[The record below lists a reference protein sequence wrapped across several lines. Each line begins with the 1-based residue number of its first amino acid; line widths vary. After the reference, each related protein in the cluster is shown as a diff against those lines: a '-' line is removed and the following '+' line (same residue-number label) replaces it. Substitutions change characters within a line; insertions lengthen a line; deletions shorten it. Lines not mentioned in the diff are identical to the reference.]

1 MNCARH
7 LSVALLIIHLSF
19 SQTAF
24 ANLANTV
31 ARVKASIVAVGSHS
45 PIGSPQSEF
54 SGTGFVVGDGSLI
67 VTNYH
72 VVPSDLNA
80 SKREQLV
87 VFVGQGRKPKVY
99 DAELIASDRVH
110 DLAIL
115 KVKGVKLT
123 PLRLGNDSHVREGQS
138 IAFTGYPIGAI
149 LGLYAAT
156 HRGIISAIT
165 PIATPQIS
173 SQQITPQMIKQLR
186 KPYKVFQLDATAYPG
201 NSGSPVYDPETGLV
215 IGVINKVF
223 VQGSKEAAL
232 THPSGISYA
241 IPIRYAKALLK

>member
-1 MNCARH
+1 MNCSGFLKIALVLLL
-7 LSVALLIIHLSF
+7 LSLS
-19 SQTAF
+19 QIAQ
-24 ANLANTV
+24 AKLVNTV
-31 ARVKASIVAVGSHS
+31 ARIKTSIVAVGSHS
-45 PIGSPQSEF
+45 PSGSPRSEF
-54 SGTGFVVGDGSLI
+54 SGTGFAIGDGSLI

-87 VFVGQGRKPKVY
+87 VFVGQGSKPKVY
-99 DAELIASDRVH
+99 DATVLASDRVH

-115 KVKGVKLT
+115 KITGVKLT
-123 PLRLGNDSHVREGQS
+123 PLQLGDDSQVREGQS

-149 LGLYAAT
+149 LGLYPAT
-156 HRGIISAIT
+156 HRGIVSAIT
-165 PIATPQIS
+165 PIATPQIN
-173 SQQITPQMIKQLR
+173 SQQITPQMLKQLR

-201 NSGSPVYDPETGLV
+201 NSGSPVYDPDTGAV

-241 IPIRYAKALLK
+241 IPIRHAKALLP

>member
-1 MNCARH
+1 MNCVRH
-7 LSVALLIIHLSF
+7 LSVALLIIHLGF